1 MANWKVVGFEVSD
14 KDGLPKVCVKAAY
27 EVSKSYGHKH
37 GFATGQVTLADPD
50 VSAFVAYDDIAED
63 LAVSWVKAALGESGV
78 ANIEA
83 QVQTQIDKSPDVDP
97 AIAPPWEHKSLPVMP
112 KKGFVE

>member
-14 KDGLPKVCVKAAY
+14 KGGLSKVCVKAAY
-27 EVSKSYGHKH
+27 EVSKSHGEKH
-37 GFATGQVTLADPD
+37 GFAVGRVTLADPD
-50 VSAFVAYDDIAED
+50 AAAFVAYDDISAD

-78 ANIEA
+78 ADIEA
-83 QVQTQIDKSPDVDP
+83 RVQTQIDKSPDADP
-97 AIAPPWEHKSLPVMP
+97 AIAPPWEHKPLFVMP